1 MSFTETFLAHIP
13 NNPLPGLRA
22 LDQRWQQWRAGIPP
36 QAAQVITTS
45 TESLGE
51 LDWDVV
57 ICGGTLGILLG
68 AALTQKGW
76 RVALLEKGVLQGRA
90 QEWNTS
96 AGEFSVLTR
105 LGLLTAEQFT
115 QAIASEF
122 NPNRIAFHGGTEF
135 WVKDVLNIGIDPV
148 YLLDTLKQTFLHQ
161 GGTLLEQTGFTH
173 AIIHPDG
180 VKIHAGADVLN
191 TRLLIDAMGHYSP
204 MVAQARAGKPP
215 DAACLVVG
223 TCAQGIPRGTTGDLM
238 VSLAPTESV
247 GQCFWEAFPAREGRT
262 TYLFTYADLHPKRPS
277 LEELFEVY
285 FQTLGTYQQTDLGT
299 LQILRALFGIFPSYQ
314 KGPLVFPW
322 SRTLAVGDS
331 SGCQSPLSFGGF
343 GAMLRHLPRLAQGLH
358 EALSSNALSQQDM
371 ALLQPYQPNL
381 SVTWLFQRAMSIRGK
396 QTLPPNQ
403 INTLLNAVFQS
414 MDQLGPPVLNP
425 FLQDVVQ
432 FGALYRTLMQVSR
445 RSPHLIPAILQQVGA
460 GALLDWMRHF
470 GALGFYTAV
479 CAFQQKEPNKHLSPE
494 QLYRRHRRQESFLYG
509 AGKDHLSK
517 STISDSLLE
526 FGNHR

>member
-343 GAMLRHLPRLAQGLH
+343 GAMHCPSRTW
-358 EALSSNALSQQDM
+358 
-371 ALLQPYQPNL
+371 PYFSP
-381 SVTWLFQRAMSIRGK
+381 I
-396 QTLPPNQ
+396 
-403 INTLLNAVFQS
+403 
-414 MDQLGPPVLNP
+414 
-425 FLQDVVQ
+425 
-432 FGALYRTLMQVSR
+432 SR
-445 RSPHLIPAILQQVGA
+445 IYRSPGSSSA
-460 GALLDWMRHF
+460 R
-470 GALGFYTAV
+470 
-479 CAFQQKEPNKHLSPE
+479 
-494 QLYRRHRRQESFLYG
+494 
-509 AGKDHLSK
+509 
-517 STISDSLLE
+517 
-526 FGNHR
+526 